1 MCSDVYLRHATK
13 WCGFLLDSLWYDT
26 QNKHHHPPWY
36 HLDLKSIP
44 IAMWLAVGL
53 CVHIKHFPTNSCAS
67 NTRRHKDNDL
77 FVEMLK
83 IVVIM
88 KKKME
93 MISLKYYRA
102 WIMSN
107 FIFSLE
113 PCALENKFFFVFSL
127 QRVKQMIRFSS
138 FIGQTSNEMLL
149 HGNTRLSPVK
159 MRISCIL
166 SKCRFPFA
174 Y

>member
-1 MCSDVYLRHATK
+1 MYWNKVRIDVVVRYIWLYRRAPNFICILFKMCSDVYLRHATK

-53 CVHIKHFPTNSCAS
+53 CVHIKHFPANSCAS
-67 NTRRHKDNDL
+67 NTQRHKDNDL
-77 FVEMLK
+77 FVEILK
-83 IVVIM
+83 IVVRM

-107 FIFSLE
+107 FIFFSW
-113 PCALENKFFFVFSL
+113 ALCLGKQVFF
-127 QRVKQMIRFSS
+127 
-138 FIGQTSNEMLL
+138 
-149 HGNTRLSPVK
+149 RLFP
-159 MRISCIL
+159 
-166 SKCRFPFA
+166 SKSEA
-174 Y
+174 DD